1 MKQVLKKYVYG
12 GIFATIVILVAY
24 IVGMGDLNI
33 SPPFDIGFGQ
43 SVDIKAGILCICGL
57 SIVLIIYFTFKKK

>member
-24 IVGMGDLNI
+24 TVGMGDI
-33 SPPFDIGFGQ
+33 HFSPPFAIGFNQ
-43 SVDIKAGILCICGL
+43 FIDIKAGILCILGL
-57 SIVLIIYFTFKKK
+57 SIVFIIYFTFKKR